1 MQSTS
6 LASQAAPENMNMVG
20 HVLPNPSEEANGR
33 LASTS
38 QKDADQN
45 SCHSQCKHERWGEK
59 AFCRLVIRTNRL

>member
-1 MQSTS
+1 
-6 LASQAAPENMNMVG
+6 MVG